1 MLTLDIRV
9 QPRSAQMTLAGVVDG
24 RLRVRVTAP
33 PADGA
38 ANEQVTK
45 LLAKS
50 FGTAPGRVDILRGRT
65 GRDKTVRVTSPTR
78 WPSRGAPDGAPDLLE

>member
-1 MLTLDIRV
+1 MLTLEIRV
-9 QPRSAQMTLAGVVDG
+9 QARAARTMLAGVADG

-38 ANEQVTK
+38 ANGQVCK

-50 FGTAPGRVDILRGRT
+50 FGAAASRVDIVRGRT
-65 GRDKTVRVTSPTR
+65 SRNKSVRITSPTR
-78 WPSRGAPDGAPDLLE
+78 WPSAGAPGGAPDLPE